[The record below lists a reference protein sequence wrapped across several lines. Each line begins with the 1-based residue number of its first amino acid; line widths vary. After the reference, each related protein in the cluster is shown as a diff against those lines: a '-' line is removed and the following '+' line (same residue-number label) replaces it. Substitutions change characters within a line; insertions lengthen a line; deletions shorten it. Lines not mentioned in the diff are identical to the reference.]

1 MEKPRESSVSGEAS
15 SLEDAP
21 SFEETPSFEG
31 ALEELESIVER
42 MEDGGSSLED
52 SLKLYER
59 GMHLTRRCQKA
70 LDDAEQ
76 RIRTLADES
85 PPVEADAAE
94 GSAADG

>member
-1 MEKPRESSVSGEAS
+1 MEKPGESSVSG
-15 SLEDAP
+15 DA
-21 SFEETPSFEG
+21 PSFEG

-42 MEDGGSSLED
+42 MEDGESSLED

-59 GMHLTRRCQKA
+59 GMSLTRRCQKA

-85 PPVEADAAE
+85 PSVEADAA
-94 GSAADG
+94 GDSAEDG